1 MIVRAHRSL
10 APAAGVLTALLVAL
24 AGSPVCAAAQ
34 QAGMAGMPDMPGM
47 AHAAAPVSPRARAE
61 IADVARAVDSLSTTS
76 AAAAAGFRPVFGWI
90 PTMGV
95 HWIDRTR
102 MMAGAPH
109 DRLAPANLMFSR
121 IAGRDSLVGAAYAYF
136 GSADDSSRPDLFD
149 GAPPW
154 HEHPDLAPPGET
166 LTMLHVWFV
175 PSPDG
180 PFAGTNPNLPFW
192 AAGLDAPDASR
203 MHDPAFSSRVRRAS
217 LAIAEVVDTMSIL
230 PQLERRPAVHAA
242 IAAHRDS
249 VRALIPALQRA
260 QSAHDA
266 AAWDRVADQLAAQWD
281 AMNAVYIG
289 SARTADGRARIER
302 FIAML
307 LGQHHAE

>member
-1 MIVRAHRSL
+1 MIIRALRTP
-10 APAAGVLTALLVAL
+10 APTAAALCTMLIAL
-24 AGSPVCAAAQ
+24 AGSPVCAQ

-47 AHAAAPVSPRARAE
+47 THASAPVSPKARAE
-61 IADVARAVDSLSTTS
+61 IADVARAVNSFSTTS

-95 HWIDRTR
+95 HWIDRAS
-102 MMAGAPH
+102 MMDAAPPNLLKP
-109 DRLAPANLMFSR
+109 DNLMFSR

-136 GSADDSSRPDLFD
+136 GAAGDSTRPTLFD
-149 GAPPW
+149 GAPAW

-203 MHDPAFSSRVRRAS
+203 MRDPAFSSRVRRAS
-217 LAIAEVVDTMSIL
+217 LALAEVVDTTSIL
-230 PQLERRPAVHAA
+230 PQLERRPQVRAA
-242 IAAHRDS
+242 MAALRDS
-249 VRALIPALQRA
+249 VRALMPGLLKA
-260 QSAHDA
+260 QQERDA
-266 AAWDRVADQLAAQWD
+266 AGWDRVADQLAAQWD
-281 AMNAVYIG
+281 AMDAVYVG
-289 SARTADGRARIER
+289 AAHTTDGRARIQR

-307 LGQHHAE
+307 LGQHHAD

>member
-1 MIVRAHRSL
+1 MISRAVRTL
-10 APAAGVLTALLVAL
+10 APTASVLSAALLVAL
-24 AGSPVCAAAQ
+24 AGSSVCANAQ
-34 QAGMAGMPDMPGM
+34 QGGMAGMAGM
-47 AHAAAPVSPRARAE
+47 AHEAAPVSPKAKSE
-61 IADVARAVDSLSTTS
+61 IADVARAVRALSTTD
-76 AAAAAGFRPVFGWI
+76 AAQAAGFRPVFGWI

-95 HWIDRTR
+95 HWIDRAS
-102 MMAGAPH
+102 MMGGAPPNLLKP
-109 DRLAPANLMFSR
+109 DNLMYSR

-136 GSADDSSRPDLFD
+136 GAVGDSTRPALFD

-166 LTMLHVWFV
+166 LPLLHVWFV

-203 MHDPAFSSRVRRAS
+203 MRDPAFSSRVRRAS
-217 LAIAEVVDTMSIL
+217 LALAEVVDTTSIL
-230 PQLERRPAVHAA
+230 PQLERRPQVRAA
-242 IAAHRDS
+242 MVAHRDS
-249 VRALIPALQRA
+249 VRALIPGLLKA
-260 QSAHDA
+260 QQAHDA

-281 AMNAVYIG
+281 EMNAVYVG
-289 SARTADGRARIER
+289 AARTIDGRARVQR